1 MAEPAGE
8 RPHSARSLP
17 TWHSPPHTR
26 VPRVCPRRRQR
37 RLPAPTHRG
46 HQAQLHA
53 GLRSLSRVFGSF
65 ADEEIEMARMAI
77 QFELEDLNMRPDP
90 EPLLTEMIHEV
101 RREPRQWPRH
111 QGGWRGRLPACCPRR
126 LRLLAGCSEFLT
138 RFFQ

>member
-17 TWHSPPHTR
+17 TWHSPPHSHTCA
-26 VPRVCPRRRQR
+26 PGLPQTWQQR

-46 HQAQLHA
+46 RQAQLHA
-53 GLRSLSRVFGSF
+53 GLQGLSRVFGSF

-101 RREPRQWPRH
+101 RR
-111 QGGWRGRLPACCPRR
+111 
-126 LRLLAGCSEFLT
+126 
-138 RFFQ
+138 